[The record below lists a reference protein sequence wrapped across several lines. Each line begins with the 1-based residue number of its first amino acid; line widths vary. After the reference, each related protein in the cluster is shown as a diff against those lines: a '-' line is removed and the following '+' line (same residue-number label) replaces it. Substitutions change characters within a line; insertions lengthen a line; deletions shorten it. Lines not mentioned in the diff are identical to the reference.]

1 MKRWTSFWFATTNRH
16 SIGAFRIFLC
26 AWFIGDFLDFLP
38 ALDVLLRRPLG
49 LEVPS
54 AGYRWL
60 PPIIPASWE
69 PAETLAVLRGF
80 AWILAPLAL
89 LGVGTRFSLLALALV
104 NFALRSWH
112 SSWVYVAHASI
123 LPSLALFVLAFAP
136 GVKAWSVDA
145 LLEAWRSRR
154 RGEKFAWA
162 ERLAGRPAVVWP
174 VHLILA
180 AAALIYVSA
189 GVAKLRWAGGDWL
202 TGRTLQWYLQ
212 GTAGKKRLG
221 DSTQFFV
228 ADREAPAEA
237 RFRDPW
243 GIERIA
249 NSTMSTP
256 TGRAVGSSRALCV
269 ALSWA
274 TLFLEL
280 GFALLFVLPRAGQYA
295 LLAGAALF
303 HAGIG
308 ALMGIDFGGWAVLF
322 LAAVDWNAVIRRA
335 GEFLPGLHASRIP

>member
-1 MKRWTSFWFATTNRH
+1 MNRWNAFWFSTTNRH
-16 SIGAFRIFLC
+16 STGAFRVILC
-26 AWFIGDFLDFLP
+26 AWFFADFLNFLP
-38 ALDVLLRRPLG
+38 SLDSLVDRPEG
-49 LEVPS
+49 IVVPS
-54 AGYRWL
+54 AGLHWIARL
-60 PPIIPASWE
+60 IPFTE
-69 PAETLAVLRGF
+69 PGDSLATLRVF
-80 AWILAPLAL
+80 TWILAPLAL

-112 SSWVYVAHASI
+112 SSWIYVSHSSI
-123 LPSLALFVLAFAP
+123 LPSLTLFVLAFAP

-154 RGEKFAWA
+154 RGEKFGWA
-162 ERLAGRPAVVWP
+162 DRLAGRPAAVWP

-180 AAALIYVSA
+180 AAVVIYVSA

-202 TGRTLQWYLQ
+202 NGRTLQWYLQ

-228 ADREAPAEA
+228 AKREAPAEA

-256 TGRAVGSSRALCV
+256 AGRAVGSSRTLCAV
-269 ALSWA
+269 LSWGSLA
-274 TLFLEL
+274 IEL
-280 GFALLFVLPRAGQYA
+280 GFALLFFLPRAGQYA
-295 LLAGAALF
+295 LLAGAAGF

-322 LAAVDWNAVIRRA
+322 LVAVDWNSLIRRA
-335 GEFLPGLHASRIP
+335 GEFLPGLHASRAP